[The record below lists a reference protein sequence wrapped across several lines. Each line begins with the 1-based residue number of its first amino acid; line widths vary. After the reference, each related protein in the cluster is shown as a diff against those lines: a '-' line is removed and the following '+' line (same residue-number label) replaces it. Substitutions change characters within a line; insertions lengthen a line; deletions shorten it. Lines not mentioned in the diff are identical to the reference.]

1 MHLLSDLEQ
10 EQTKGHQPK
19 DNSPY
24 RGREGVPVELLCAG
38 IGQEDGPALHG
49 LGGGEHWDI
58 TIHMHAHTKEAHSQ
72 YVPHV
77 DFLYYY
83 CCYNLLQFDR
93 GNHNSQ
99 GRQFHQLKWFVIGG
113 GGGKLGVTG
122 LRAVT

>member
-1 MHLLSDLEQ
+1 
-10 EQTKGHQPK
+10 
-19 DNSPY
+19 
-24 RGREGVPVELLCAG
+24 
-38 IGQEDGPALHG
+38 
-49 LGGGEHWDI
+49 
-58 TIHMHAHTKEAHSQ
+58 MHAHTKEAHSQ

-77 DFLYYY
+77 EFLYYY

-99 GRQFHQLKWFVIGG
+99 GRQFHQLKWFVIWGGGGG